1 MAVIRNDQIFVA
13 NAGDSRCVVKE
24 GSGLE
29 DEKEIILKAGGF
41 IHAGPVN
48 GSLNLARS
56 IDLSPFEI
64 FYVSVVNH
72 LDQKLGLLRRP
83 VYIFTSNICLQVEP
97 SHEDEF
103 IVIACDEVWNYINPS
118 NSVNEKAGPE
128 KASNEKAVV
137 NEGNAGETIDEP
149 DGAE

>member
-64 FYVSVVNH
+64 FYV
-72 LDQKLGLLRRP
+72 
-83 VYIFTSNICLQVEP
+83 EP

-103 IVIACDEVWNYINPS
+103 IVIACDEVW
-118 NSVNEKAGPE
+118 
-128 KASNEKAVV
+128 
-137 NEGNAGETIDEP
+137 
-149 DGAE
+149 